1 MANRELPVASE
12 AQAARRETR
21 GGGPRRR
28 TRAREPSAVH
38 APGRPRIAPSYRH
51 PGSAASLTAQRC
63 VSSAR
68 RATDAPGAAPRCP
81 AVTPAAPQLLNV
93 LEQRGGTQVERPCEL
108 RDRSQS
114 GLAAC
119 TLEQRDLGSVQAA
132 RVTEGFLRE
141 ARGETSGPEVRRE
154 LRYRI
159 HRVGCSTPADK
170 TSTDNKLHLTRSKSY
185 CLRSAVS
192 ARTPRNPA

>member
-1 MANRELPVASE
+1 M
-12 AQAARRETR
+12 
-21 GGGPRRR
+21 
-28 TRAREPSAVH
+28 
-38 APGRPRIAPSYRH
+38 
-51 PGSAASLTAQRC
+51 
-63 VSSAR
+63 
-68 RATDAPGAAPRCP
+68 RCP
-81 AVTPAAPQLLNV
+81 AVTPTAPQLLDV
-93 LEQRGGTQVERPCEL
+93 LEQRGGTQVERPREL

-114 GLAAC
+114 GLAAR

-141 ARGETSGPEVRRE
+141 ARGEPSGPEVRRE

-170 TSTDNKLHLTRSKSY
+170 TSTDNKLRLTTSESY

-192 ARTPRNPA
+192 ARTARNPA